1 MGGREMDYFKAFRD
15 LVDGEK
21 IDKKQALFF
30 RGRATTYG
38 ELIQEADHVSGALA
52 QHGIRKGDAVGL
64 YMGNCREFLSI
75 FLGVVR
81 SGATAEPIS
90 TLLTEYEIQPQLE
103 KTGCR
108 FIFVAPAYLPVV
120 EKIMPLLPRLKT
132 IVVMSENPGGKAL
145 SFPDFL
151 RGSEEGFPPPPLDG
165 DDTALILFTGGTTGI
180 PKGVL
185 LTHTNLLSVIQGL
198 KNRFGP
204 LGEMP
209 VLCASPLFHI
219 FGFNTITFSA
229 LFRKSP
235 VVLEEWF
242 QVEEAAQLIE
252 QYRIACVW
260 GVPTVIR
267 SLTDMAGKYDMSCL
281 KLMMTGA
288 APVAEEL
295 YHRVEK
301 TFHCSL
307 VEGWGLTEGSGCSTV
322 TPPGVRKVGSC
333 GIPYEGIG
341 LECAIVD
348 PDGHSLPPGEVGEL
362 VQRGPLNMKG
372 YLGNPEATAEV
383 LKNGWLHTGDLARM
397 DGDGYIYIV
406 DRKKDV
412 IIRGGFNIYPAEVE
426 AALYA
431 FPGIQEAAAF
441 GVSDS
446 RKGET
451 VAVAIRVAAG
461 SAVQEKG
468 IIAHCQERLARYKVP
483 KYVKILSDPLPKTP
497 AGKIMRRVLKE
508 NLEKELK
515 LG

>member
-1 MGGREMDYFKAFRD
+1 MDYFKAFQD

-38 ELIQEADHVSGALA
+38 ELIQEANRVSGALA
-52 QHGIRKGDAVGL
+52 HHGIRKGDTVGL

-103 KTGCR
+103 KTGCQ
-108 FIFVAPAYLPVV
+108 FIFVAPVHLPVV
-120 EKIMPLLPRLKT
+120 QKIQPRLPQLKT
-132 IVVMSENPGGKAL
+132 IVVMSENPGGKGL
-145 SFPDFL
+145 SFSDFL
-151 RGSEEGFPPPPLDG
+151 RGSQEAPPPAPLDG

-180 PKGVL
+180 PKAVM
-185 LTHTNLLSVIQGL
+185 LTHKNLLSVIQGL
-198 KNRFGP
+198 KNRIAP

-209 VLCASPLFHI
+209 LLCASPLSHI
-219 FGFNTITFSA
+219 FGLNTITFA
-229 LFRKSP
+229 TLFRKSP

-242 QVEEAAQLIE
+242 QVEEAAQFIE
-252 QYRIACVW
+252 RYRIACVW
-260 GVPTVIR
+260 SVPTVIR
-267 SLTDMAGKYDMSCL
+267 SLTDMADKYDMSCL

-341 LECAIVD
+341 LECAIVNQE
-348 PDGHSLPPGEVGEL
+348 GHSLPPGEVGEL
-362 VQRGPLNMKG
+362 LQRGPLNMKG

-383 LKNGWLHTGDLARM
+383 LRDGRLHTGDLARM
-397 DGDGYIYIV
+397 DEEGYIYIV

-426 AALYA
+426 AALYT
-431 FPGIQEAAAF
+431 FPGVQEAAAF

-461 SAVQEKG
+461 SAVHEKG

-483 KYVKILSDPLPKTP
+483 KYVKILSDPLPKTA

-508 NLEKELK
+508 SLEKELN

>member
-1 MGGREMDYFKAFRD
+1 MDYFKAFQD
-15 LVDGEK
+15 LVYGEK

-38 ELIQEADHVSGALA
+38 ELIQEANRVSGALA
-52 QHGIRKGDAVGL
+52 HHGIRKGDTVGL

-103 KTGCR
+103 KTGCQ
-108 FIFVAPAYLPVV
+108 FIFVAPVHLPVV
-120 EKIMPLLPRLKT
+120 EKIQPRLPQLKT
-132 IVVMSENPGGKAL
+132 IVVMSENPGGKGL
-145 SFPDFL
+145 SFSDFL
-151 RGSEEGFPPPPLDG
+151 RGSQEAPPPAPLDG

-180 PKGVL
+180 PKAVM
-185 LTHTNLLSVIQGL
+185 LTHKNLLSVIQGL
-198 KNRFGP
+198 KNRIGP

-209 VLCASPLFHI
+209 LLCASPLSHI
-219 FGFNTITFSA
+219 FGLNTITFAS

-252 QYRIACVW
+252 QYRIASVW
-260 GVPTVIR
+260 SVPTVIR
-267 SLTDMAGKYDMSCL
+267 SLTDMADKYDMSCL

-341 LECAIVD
+341 LECAIVNKE
-348 PDGHSLPPGEVGEL
+348 GHSLPPGEVGEL

-383 LKNGWLHTGDLARM
+383 LRDGWLHTGDLARM
-397 DGDGYIYIV
+397 DEDGYIYIV

-426 AALYA
+426 AALYT
-431 FPGIQEAAAF
+431 FPGVQEAAAF

-461 SAVQEKG
+461 SAVHEKG

-483 KYVKILSDPLPKTP
+483 KYVKILSDPLPKTA

-508 NLEKELK
+508 SLEKELK